1 MFCAPEAAVDKQPG
15 TANDYEWMILRNGRG
30 TRENLTFRA
39 GVWLLVG
46 ANRGAGEG
54 FRQDASGQ
62 LEAGKEGFYLVDRL
76 QLFDKFLI
84 LIK

>member
-1 MFCAPEAAVDKQPG
+1 MGERSRERLHGRKDEVGENEPG
-15 TANDYEWMILRNGRG
+15 P
-30 TRENLTFRA
+30 RESLTFRA